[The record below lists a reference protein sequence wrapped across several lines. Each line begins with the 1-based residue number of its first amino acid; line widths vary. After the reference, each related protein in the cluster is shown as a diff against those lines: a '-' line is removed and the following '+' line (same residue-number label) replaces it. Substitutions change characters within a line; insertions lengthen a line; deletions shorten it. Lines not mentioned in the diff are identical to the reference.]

1 MSGLA
6 NRGDGCSSCQYRIQ
20 YLFILCLL
28 HAKPTGDGAIVD
40 VSGGR
45 RQQPFGGCSV
55 SEQIRIWHTYLDTT
69 YPSTPLTPGI
79 LSHLHFFFRL
89 RTLQRRRKAP
99 TRDGRDLAI
108 TPRCRCRH
116 RPPWPPPA
124 QSVSVSVRSHRGYT
138 EPEGP
143 ASLMGELRQ
152 LTGCIMKMDQYPI
165 TIRPPAFHKWAYVEG
180 LFSSN

>member
-1 MSGLA
+1 MGVAAA
-6 NRGDGCSSCQYRIQ
+6 NIAYSISSYCACFMQNPR
-20 YLFILCLL
+20 
-28 HAKPTGDGAIVD
+28 AMERIVD

-79 LSHLHFFFRL
+79 LSRLHFFFRL
-89 RTLQRRRKAP
+89 RILQRRREAP
-99 TRDGRDLAI
+99 TRDGRDLAV

-116 RPPWPPPA
+116 RPRWPPPA
-124 QSVSVSVRSHRGYT
+124 QSVSASVRSHRGYT

-152 LTGCIMKMDQYPI
+152 LTGCITKMDQYPI
-165 TIRPPAFHKWAYVEG
+165 AIRPPAFHKWACVEG
-180 LFSSN
+180 LFSSSASLSLFC

>member
-1 MSGLA
+1 MGVAAA
-6 NRGDGCSSCQYRIQ
+6 NIAYSISSYCACFMQNPPAMERSSTCLGDAANNRLEAV
-20 YLFILCLL
+20 LFQNRY
-28 HAKPTGDGAIVD
+28 G
-40 VSGGR
+40 
-45 RQQPFGGCSV
+45 FGTRTWTL
-55 SEQIRIWHTYLDTT
+55 IT

-99 TRDGRDLAI
+99 TRDGRDLAV

-116 RPPWPPPA
+116 RPRWPPPA
-124 QSVSVSVRSHRGYT
+124 QSVSVTVRSHRGYT

-165 TIRPPAFHKWAYVEG
+165 TIRPPAFHKWACVEG